1 MHFPIKKL
9 ILLKYFT
16 KNILRRF
23 FIVLFISYSG
33 WAAGYAQAPQTEA
46 MPLYREHISFDADWK
61 FHLGHAADPA
71 QDFNYSTTS
80 IFSKSGKTGESAIAV
95 NFNDSSW
102 RSLQL
107 PHDWAVELPFEN
119 STSFDVMAHGYK
131 PVGALYPQSSIGWYR
146 KHFMIA
152 RSDSGQRFVI
162 QFDGIYRD
170 SKIWINGF
178 YLGTNASGYC
188 GVSYDISN
196 YIHFDKENV
205 LVVRADAS
213 QYEGWYYEGAGIY
226 RHVWLNCMN
235 DLHIAEDGIFLNCNV
250 QHGYAAVNIE
260 TKLINENPTSSKGI
274 LTSYITDRF
283 GKIIAQSTAQPLS
296 LNENETRTLRQKII
310 VPQPVLWSPD
320 NPYLYRAIVVISS
333 IKTGRGVKEDTVIDS
348 EKLRFGIRTIRIDS
362 SGLYINGKYTKIKG
376 INAHQDHAAVGTA
389 IPDNLQ
395 YYRIRLLK
403 EMGANAYRTSH
414 NPPSPELLD
423 ACDSLGMLVLDE
435 NRLMNSSPEY
445 MSQFEH
451 LILRDRNRASVFLWC
466 IGNEEGYVQT
476 NSVGRQV
483 AMTLIERQKALDPT
497 RVCTYG
503 ADLAN
508 IYNGVNEV
516 IPVRGF
522 NYRIFGVDPY
532 HAAHPGQPILGTEM
546 GSTVTTRGI
555 YIKDSVKGY
564 LPDEDLNAPWWA
576 TTAEAWWTLAAT
588 RSWWIG
594 GFVWSGFDY
603 RGEPTP
609 YKWPNIN
616 SNFGVMDM
624 CGFPKNIY
632 YYYQSWW
639 TDEDVLHISPDWNRK
654 GKENGLI
661 PVWINTNADS
671 VELFLN
677 GRSLGQKIM
686 PRNRHLE
693 WAVPYEAGTL
703 EAIALKKGRRISA
716 KVETTGE
723 PYEVVVTPYKTTL
736 MADGKD
742 ATVINISVVDRQG
755 REVPDASDLIRFS
768 VNGDLKL
775 IGVGNGD
782 PSSHEPDKCM
792 DGVWQRHLF
801 NGKCQVIVQSGFSNS
816 LIKFEAKAEG
826 LRIGSTDI
834 YTVQTRTAQVVHS
847 LERNN
852 NHSTESSFSLNNHS
866 KPIGKMLGA
875 DISFLPELEARGIRF
890 SDKGNQKDVL
900 EILKDHGFNYI
911 RLRIFKDP
919 QKDSG
924 YSPGKGFCDLV
935 HTKEMAKRIKEAGL
949 KLLLDFH
956 YSDYWADPGKQFKPK
971 AWEGKNFQQ
980 LQDSV
985 YNYTKAVLLALKN
998 QGTPPD
1004 MVQVGNEINHG
1015 MIWPEGHVRS
1025 FDSLAQLV
1033 FVGIQ
1038 AVREVTPDAAV
1049 MIHIALGGQN
1059 DESHFF
1065 LDNLLNRK
1073 VPFDVIG
1080 LSYYPKWHGTLADLK
1095 YNINNL
1101 AITYQKDIIVVEY
1114 SQNKEAVNEIAFT
1127 VAGGRGKGTCIW
1139 EPLNT
1144 WESIFDK
1151 TGNSNSYLMIY
1162 DSVSNRFVRP
1172 QTGVHLTLT
1181 ANSSR

>member
-1 MHFPIKKL
+1 
-9 ILLKYFT
+9 LKYFT

-23 FIVLFISYSG
+23 FIVLFILYSG
-33 WAAGYAQAPQTEA
+33 WAAGYAQSPQTEA
-46 MPLYREHISFDADWK
+46 MPLSREHISFDEGWK

-71 QDFNYSTTS
+71 RDFNYITTAIS
-80 IFSKSGKTGESAIAV
+80 SKAGKDEETATAAD
-95 NFNDSSW
+95 FNDSSW
-102 RSLQL
+102 RTLQL

-119 STSFDVMAHGYK
+119 SASFDVMAHGYK
-131 PVGALYPQSSIGWYR
+131 PVGGLYPQNSIGWYR
-146 KHFMIA
+146 KHFAISK
-152 RSDSGQRFVI
+152 SDSGQRFVI

-178 YLGTNASGYC
+178 YLGANASGYC

-205 LVVRADAS
+205 LVVRVDAS

-235 DLHIAEDGIFLNCNV
+235 NLHIAEDGIFLNSV
-250 QHGYAAVNIE
+250 VDHGSATVNFE
-260 TKLINENPTSSKGI
+260 TKIINENSTSSKAI
-274 LTSYITDRF
+274 LTSYITDRY
-283 GKIIAQSTAQPLS
+283 GKIIAQSVAQPLS
-296 LNENETRTLRQKII
+296 VNRKETKFIRQKII

-320 NPYLYRAIVVISS
+320 NPYLYRAIVVISAM
-333 IKTGRGVKEDTVIDS
+333 KTANETKEGTAIDS

-362 SGLYINGKYTKIKG
+362 SGLYVNGLYTKLKG
-376 INAHQDHAAVGTA
+376 VNAHQDHAGVGTA

-403 EMGANAYRTSH
+403 ELGANAYRTSH

-445 MSQFEH
+445 MGQFEH
-451 LILRDRNRASVFLWC
+451 LILRDRNRASVFLWS
-466 IGNEEGYVQT
+466 IGNEAGPVQS
-476 NSVGRQV
+476 NSIGRRIAL
-483 AMTLIERQKALDPT
+483 AMIEKQKQLDPS
-497 RVCTYG
+497 RLSTYG

-508 IYNGVNEV
+508 VFIGVNEV

-532 HAAHPGQPILGTEM
+532 HAAHSGQPILGTEM

-555 YIKDSVKGY
+555 YTKDSINCY
-564 LPDEDLNAPWWA
+564 LPDEDLLAPWWA
-576 TTAEAWWTLAAT
+576 NTAEQWWTLAAT

-594 GFVWSGFDY
+594 GFVWTGFDY

-609 YKWPNIN
+609 YQWPNI
-616 SNFGVMDM
+616 SSHFGVMDM

-639 TDEDVLHISPDWNRK
+639 TDEDVLHISPHWNWK
-654 GKENGLI
+654 GKEGRLI
-661 PVWINTNADS
+661 PVWVNTNADS

-693 WAVPYEAGTL
+693 WEVPYEAGKL
-703 EAIALKKGRRISA
+703 EAIAFKKGRRINA

-736 MADGKD
+736 TADGKD

-755 REVPDASDLIRFS
+755 REVPDASGLIRFS

-792 DGVWQRHLF
+792 DSVWQRHLF
-801 NGKCQVIVQSGFSNS
+801 NGKCQVIIQSGFSNS

-826 LRIGSTDI
+826 LRTGSTDI
-834 YTVQTRTAQVVHS
+834 YTVQTRTVQVVHS
-847 LERNN
+847 LERNK
-852 NHSTESSFSLNNHS
+852 NHSIVSSANLNNRS

-875 DISFLPELEARGIRF
+875 DISFLPELEARGVKF

-900 EILKDHGFNYI
+900 KILKDHGFNYI

-924 YSPGKGFCDLV
+924 YSPGKGFCDLT

-949 KLLLDFH
+949 KFLLDFH

-985 YNYTKAVLLALKN
+985 YNYTKLVMLALKN

-1033 FVGIQ
+1033 YVGIQ

-1101 AITYQKDIIVVEY
+1101 AVTYQKDIIVVEY
-1114 SQNKEAVNEIAFT
+1114 SQCKEAVNEIAFT

-1151 TGNSNSYLMIY
+1151 EGNSNPYLMIY
-1162 DSVSNRFVRP
+1162 DSVSNRFVRS
-1172 QTGVHLTLT
+1172 QTGVHLSLT
-1181 ANSSR
+1181 GNSSR

>member
-1 MHFPIKKL
+1 L
-9 ILLKYFT
+9 NLLKYFT

-23 FIVLFISYSG
+23 FIVLFMLLSG
-33 WAAGYAQAPQTEA
+33 RAILSAQTPQTVDKS
-46 MPLYREHISFDADWK
+46 LSRQHIAFDEDWK
-61 FHLGHAADPA
+61 FHLGNAVDPEK
-71 QDFNYSTTS
+71 DFNFSTTAV
-80 IFSKSGKTGESAIAV
+80 FSKSGKADESALAV

-119 STSFDVMAHGYK
+119 STSFDVMSHGYK
-131 PVGALYPQSSIGWYR
+131 PVGPFYPQSSIGWYR
-146 KHFMIA
+146 KHFRIS

-188 GVSYDISN
+188 GVSYDITN
-196 YIHFDKENV
+196 YIRFEKENV
-205 LVVRADAS
+205 LVVRVDAS
-213 QYEGWYYEGAGIY
+213 QYEGWFYEGAGIY
-226 RHVWLNCMN
+226 RHVWLNTMN
-235 DLHIAEDGIFLNCNV
+235 NFHIAENGIFLNTRV
-250 QHGYAAVNIE
+250 DRGSAAVNIE
-260 TKLINENPTSSKGI
+260 TRIINENTALSKGI
-274 LTSYITDRF
+274 LTSYIIDRY
-283 GKIIAQSTAQPLS
+283 GKIIAKSVARPLS
-296 LNENETRTLRQKII
+296 MNGHETQSFRQKII
-310 VPQPVLWSPD
+310 VPQPVLWSSE

-333 IKTGRGVKEDTVIDS
+333 ASAGRGLKEDAAIDS

-362 SGLYINGKYTKIKG
+362 SGLYINGIYTKIKG
-376 INAHQDHAAVGTA
+376 INAHQDHAGVGTA
-389 IPDNLQ
+389 MPDNLQ

-414 NPPSPELLD
+414 NPPTPELLD

-445 MSQFEH
+445 LSQFEH

-466 IGNEEGYVQT
+466 IGNEEGYAQT
-476 NSVGRQV
+476 NSIGRRI
-483 AMTLIERQKALDPT
+483 ALTMIERQKALDPT
-497 RVCTYG
+497 RLCTYG

-522 NYRIFGVDPY
+522 NYRIAGVDPY
-532 HAAHPGQPILGTEM
+532 HADHPGQPILGTEM

-555 YIKDSVKGY
+555 YIKDSINGY
-564 LPDEDLNAPWWA
+564 LPDEDIMAPWWA
-576 TTAEAWWTLAAT
+576 TTAEAWWTLAAP
-588 RSWWIG
+588 RSWWMG

-609 YKWPNIN
+609 YQWPNIN

-654 GKENGLI
+654 GKENKLI
-661 PVWINTNADS
+661 PVWVNTNADS

-677 GRSLGQKIM
+677 SRSLGKKSM
-686 PRNRHLE
+686 LRNKHLE
-693 WAVPYEAGTL
+693 WEVQYEAGTL
-703 EAIALKKGRRISA
+703 EAIGYKKGRKISA

-723 PYEVVVTPYKTTL
+723 PYEIVVTPYKTTM

-742 ATVINISVVDRQG
+742 ATIINISVVDRQG

-768 VNGDLKL
+768 INGDLKL
-775 IGVGNGD
+775 IGVGNGN
-782 PSSHEPDKCM
+782 PSSHEPDKYA
-792 DGVWQRHLF
+792 DGGWQRQLF
-801 NGKCQVIVQSGFSNS
+801 NGKCQVIVQSGYSNS
-816 LIKFEAKAEG
+816 LIKFEASAEG
-826 LRIGSTDI
+826 LKSGSTDI
-834 YTVQTRTAQVVHS
+834 YTVQPRAVQVVHPLENKMNPNTSFTS
-847 LERNN
+847 LTAQNNRN
-852 NHSTESSFSLNNHS
+852 TLS
-866 KPIGKMLGA
+866 KPVDKMLGA
-875 DISFLPELEARGIRF
+875 DISFLPELEARGIKF
-890 SDKGNQKDVL
+890 SDNGIQKDVL

-924 YSPGKGFCDLV
+924 YSPVKGFCDLV
-935 HTKEMAKRIKEAGL
+935 HTKEMAKRIRAAGM
-949 KLLLDFH
+949 KFLLDFH
-956 YSDYWADPGKQFKPK
+956 YSDYWADPGKQFKPA
-971 AWEGKNFQQ
+971 AWKGKNFQQ

-985 YNYTKAVLLALKN
+985 YEYTRGVLQALKN

-1015 MIWPEGHVRS
+1015 MIWPEGHVSS

-1033 FVGIQ
+1033 YVGIQ
-1038 AVREVTPDAAV
+1038 AVREVTPYAIV

-1065 LDNLLNRK
+1065 LDNLLIRK

-1101 AITYQKDIIVVEY
+1101 SVTYQKDIIVVEY
-1114 SQNKEAVNEIAFT
+1114 SQFKEAVNEIAFT

-1151 TGNSNSYLMIY
+1151 TGNSNSYLMVY
-1162 DSVSNRFVRP
+1162 DSVRNRFIRCQSDMNLKTVSK
-1172 QTGVHLTLT
+1172 
-1181 ANSSR
+1181 SSH

>member
-1 MHFPIKKL
+1 M
-9 ILLKYFT
+9 LLKYFT
-16 KNILRRF
+16 KNNLCWISFGLF
-23 FIVLFISYSG
+23 NLFLFMGSVLAQNPPRATGLIPISSR
-33 WAAGYAQAPQTEA
+33 
-46 MPLYREHISFDADWK
+46 MHISFDEDWK
-61 FHLGHAADPA
+61 FHFGHAADPA
-71 QDFNYSTTS
+71 KDFDYSTTTV
-80 IFSKSGKTGESAIAV
+80 FSKTGKTGESAMGIK
-95 NFNDSSW
+95 FNDSSW
-102 RSLQL
+102 RTLQL

-119 STSFDVMAHGYK
+119 SASFDVMSHGYK
-131 PVGALYPQSSIGWYR
+131 PVGGLFPQSSVGWYR
-146 KHFMIA
+146 KHFKINRA
-152 RSDSGQRFVI
+152 DSGRRYVI

-170 SKIWINGF
+170 SKIWINGY

-188 GVSYDISN
+188 GVSYDITN
-196 YIHFDKENV
+196 YIHFDQDNV
-205 LVVRADAS
+205 LAVRVDAS

-226 RHVWLNCMN
+226 RHVWLNSMN
-235 DLHIAEDGIFLNCNV
+235 DLHIAEDGIFLNTMV
-250 QHGYAAVNIE
+250 DHGEAAVNIE
-260 TKLINENPTSSKGI
+260 TKIINENPDLKKGM
-274 LTSYITDRF
+274 LTSYMVDRY
-283 GKIIAQSTAQPLS
+283 GKMVGKTEAQPFS
-296 LNENETRTLRQKII
+296 LNGQEARSFRQKIKVI
-310 VPQPVLWSPD
+310 NPVLWSPD
-320 NPYLYRAIVVISS
+320 NPYLYRAIVVISPLNS
-333 IKTGRGVKEDTVIDS
+333 DPSLRRDMAIDS
-348 EKLRFGIRTIRIDS
+348 EKIRFGIRTIRIDS
-362 SGLYINGKYTKIKG
+362 SGLYVNEQYTKIKG
-376 INAHQDHAAVGTA
+376 VNNHQDHAGVGTA
-389 IPDNLQ
+389 VPDNLQ

-403 EMGANAYRTSH
+403 EMGANAYRSSH
-414 NPPSPELLD
+414 NPPTPELLD

-435 NRLMNSSPEY
+435 TRLMNSSPEY

-466 IGNEEGYVQT
+466 IGNEEGFVQT
-476 NSVGRQV
+476 NSVGRRI
-483 AMTLIERQKALDPT
+483 AATLIQKQKELDPT
-497 RVCTYG
+497 RLCTYG

-508 IYNGVNEV
+508 IYKGVNEV

-532 HAAHPGQPILGTEM
+532 HADHPGQPILGTEM

-555 YIKDSVKGY
+555 YIKDSIRGY
-564 LPDEDLNAPWWA
+564 LPDEDLFAPWWA

-588 RSWWIG
+588 RSWWMG

-609 YKWPNIN
+609 YAWPNIN
-616 SNFGVMDM
+616 SSFGVMDM

-654 GKENGLI
+654 GKENKLI
-661 PVWINTNADS
+661 PVWVNTNADS

-677 GRSLGQKIM
+677 GRSLGQKMM

-693 WAVPYEAGTL
+693 WEVPYETGTL
-703 EAIALKKGRRISA
+703 EAVAFKKGRKIRA

-736 MADGKD
+736 TADGKD

-755 REVPDASDLIRFS
+755 REVPDASGLIHFT

-782 PSSHEPDKCM
+782 PSSHEPDKCT
-792 DGVWQRHLF
+792 DGVWQRNLF

-816 LIKFEAKAEG
+816 LIKFEAKTEG
-826 LRIGSTDI
+826 LKTGSTDI
-834 YTVQTRTAQVVHS
+834 YTVQPRPVQVVHD
-847 LERNN
+847 LVGNKNQR
-852 NHSTESSFSLNNHS
+852 TGKTAMLNAPD
-866 KPIGKMLGA
+866 KPVYKMLGA
-875 DISFLPELEARGIRF
+875 DISFLPELEARGVKF
-890 SDKGNQKDVL
+890 SDQGKQKDPL

-919 QKDSG
+919 QQDSG
-924 YSPGKGFCDLV
+924 YSPGKGFCDLT
-935 HTKEMAKRIKEAGL
+935 HTKEMAIRIKAAGM
-949 KLLLDFH
+949 KFLLDFH

-971 AWEGKNFQQ
+971 AWEGKTFQQ

-985 YNYTKAVLLALKN
+985 YNYTKEVLLALKN

-1015 MIWPEGHVRS
+1015 MIWPEGHVQS

-1033 FVGIQ
+1033 NVGVQ

-1065 LDNLLNRK
+1065 LDNLLSRK

-1114 SQNKEAVNEIAFT
+1114 SQHKEAVNEIAFT

-1151 TGNSNSYLMIY
+1151 EGNSNSYLMIY
-1162 DSVSNRFVRP
+1162 DAMSNRFVRP
-1172 QTGVHLTLT
+1172 QSDIHATTT
-1181 ANSSR
+1181 KAR